1 MTQVPCGARQ
11 LAETGGRAYNLCT
24 ADSCRARCPAL
35 AVPLLQAAQEVI
47 EAATGHV
54 RGCVQQPGRLLADTA
69 GTTLMRASTQACPPC
84 WAGLA
89 PRVEHALALVL
100 AVSCACLHARR
111 CFWCATGP
119 EGADTG
125 ASAAAAEHKHELTPA
140 EREFVRALNSVRGSS
155 ALAAVWSTVV

>member
-1 MTQVPCGARQ
+1 VPTTCAQLTPSAPAAPPSQFLCYKQLKKSLKQLPDTSAGACNS
-11 LAETGGRAYNLCT
+11 LGDA
-24 ADSCRARCPAL
+24 
-35 AVPLLQAAQEVI
+35 
-47 EAATGHV
+47 
-54 RGCVQQPGRLLADTA
+54 ADTA
-69 GTTLMRASTQACPPC
+69 GTTLMRASAQACPPC

-89 PRVEHALALVL
+89 SRVEHALALVL
-100 AVSCACLHARR
+100 AVSRARLDARR

-119 EGADTG
+119 EGADNG